1 MTSPD
6 LSLVRSGFT
15 WMFCLR
21 GVMDGTNCLILVSLS
36 LREGSG
42 PSGFTHLALLPHT
55 KWTFHWSLRS
65 TGIWQHSHPHSCRYN
80 SQHPCQCP
88 LGEEERWENE
98 KQVSPWKM
106 EPPPNPVLRL
116 LGKHV
121 TGNPMSDIRQCAWRW
136 LSCLAIASRWLSLL
150 ISTLSLTKYFWVLI
164 PSSGRDMT

>member
-6 LSLVRSGFT
+6 LSLVTSGFT
-15 WMFCLR
+15 RMFFLR

-36 LREGSG
+36 LGEGSG
-42 PSGFTHLALLPHT
+42 PSGFTHLALPPHT

-65 TGIWQHSHPHSCRYN
+65 TGIWRHSHPHSCRYN

-98 KQVSPWKM
+98 KQVNPWKT
-106 EPPPNPVLRL
+106 EPPQTQPWDFWESMWQETLCLPLGNMLRDGCHAWQL
-116 LGKHV
+116 LLDDSH
-121 TGNPMSDIRQCAWRW
+121 C
-136 LSCLAIASRWLSLL
+136 C
-150 ISTLSLTKYFWVLI
+150 ISTLSLTKYFLVLI